1 MATLILGLFRTR
13 HNGLLIPRRET
24 AVTVAKT
31 HSTESSIPTTRIQP
45 AATAPSAIVPNR
57 NAATCIQSAVGGFS
71 LLLPGT
77 FTRDVS
83 LRRKKL
89 FCISRNRSEEHTS
102 ELQSRF
108 GIS

>member
-57 NAATCIQSAVGGFS
+57 NAATCIQSAVGGSFS
-71 LLLPGT
+71 LAAGYFHKRCIPPRKETLLY
-77 FTRDVS
+77 
-83 LRRKKL
+83 
-89 FCISRNRSEEHTS
+89 IS
-102 ELQSRF
+102 ELVGS
-108 GIS
+108 GSSS